1 MSCEDLV
8 CAGCA
13 HPVAEGRCP
22 RCRAYRERMHQNA
35 FGSMTPALVALVLIA
50 LFFLTLALKHLSG
63 A

>member
-22 RCRAYRERMHQNA
+22 RCRATRDRMHQN
-35 FGSMTPALVALVLIA
+35 GLGGMTPALISLALIA
-50 LFFLTLALKHLSG
+50 LLFLTLALKHLTS

>member
-8 CAGCA
+8 CARCA

-22 RCRAYRERMHQNA
+22 LCRANRERLHRQG
-35 FGSMTPALVALVLIA
+35 FGGFSPTVIILALVVLLFLSLVLR
-50 LFFLTLALKHLSG
+50 HLLG